1 MMSAWECCLVHD
13 RPVRGFAWGEF
24 ARYAG
29 AFGGLAIIVYFA
41 VQIYLTKH
49 MDPRFKYGSI
59 AVIVIIGIVGAL
71 AILQRDPAEQL
82 SGDRLYT
89 AEEVAELLNA
99 VRAGGG
105 RFVEAASRAPATAT
119 CVFCGNSDAEIR
131 GLDGT
136 RYHRACFQRAYRER
150 EASSRRRRDPVV

>member
-1 MMSAWECCLVHD
+1 MMSPWESSIVHD
-13 RPVRGFAWGEF
+13 RPARGVAWGEF
-24 ARYAG
+24 VRYVS

-41 VQIYLTKH
+41 VQIYLAKH
-49 MDPRFKYGSI
+49 MDLRFKYGSI

-71 AILQRDPAEQL
+71 AILQRDPADEVL
-82 SGDRLYT
+82 SDRLYT

-105 RFVEAASRAPATAT
+105 RFVEVANAAPAS
-119 CVFCGNSDAEIR
+119 CIFCGTSGAEIR

-150 EASSRRRRDPVV
+150 EDASRRRREPVI